1 MSYRKAMLHF
11 KITDKKGYGY
21 ESGMTGA
28 RTTENGTQVPT
39 VFHNITALGPPTEK
53 WHTVSDI
60 LISKDPMILM
70 DPWAPCLPDRQI
82 PGLLR
87 A

>member
-1 MSYRKAMLHF
+1 MSYRKAILHF

-28 RTTENGTQVPT
+28 RATENGTQVPT
-39 VFHNITALGPPTEK
+39 VFRNITALAPPTEK
-53 WHTVSDI
+53 RHTMSDI
-60 LISKDPMILM
+60 LILEDPMILM
-70 DPWAPCLPDRQI
+70 DPCAPCLPDRRI